1 MGCPLE
7 KGKRLMFIQSAEL
20 TPAPGKSGQL
30 GPMVTKMRDVL
41 SSETG
46 KQWWS
51 WAALA
56 GRPFGTQLLSTRAE
70 GFADMVGAQMKLMG
84 SEAWAGLSHDAAGVL
99 AHPAETYLAEAIAVT
114 GEPAEPRQ
122 FTMVTRATMG
132 GNDMAAT
139 VGWSIAAM
147 EHITKI
153 TGHGGTVATTAAG
166 SLFQVFWMGGCDT
179 AEELDAMTQT
189 MNGDADYQGMIAQ
202 AGADDLFLDGSV
214 ERMVLV
220 KMP

>member
-1 MGCPLE
+1 
-7 KGKRLMFIQSAEL
+7 MFIQSAEL
-20 TPAPGKSGQL
+20 TAAPGKSGEL
-30 GPMVTKMRDVL
+30 GPMVTQMRDIL

-51 WAALA
+51 WAVLA
-56 GRPFGTQLLSTRAE
+56 GRPFGTQLLSTRAD
-70 GFADMVGAQMKLMG
+70 GFADMVNSQMQLMG
-84 SEAWAGLSHDAAGVL
+84 SEAWTALSSGANGVL
-99 AHPAETYLAEAIAVT
+99 AHAAETYLAEIIAMT
-114 GEPAEPRQ
+114 GEPGEPKQ
-122 FTMVTRATMG
+122 FTTVTRATMG

-139 VGWSIAAM
+139 VGWSVAAM

-166 SLFQVFWMGGCDT
+166 SLFQVFWMSGCDT

-189 MNGDADYQGMIAQ
+189 MNSDADYQGMIAQ

>member
-1 MGCPLE
+1 MY
-7 KGKRLMFIQSAEL
+7 IQSAEL
-20 TPAPGKSGQL
+20 TPAPGKSGEL
-30 GPMVTKMRDVL
+30 GPMVTQMRDIL

-46 KQWWS
+46 NQWWS

-70 GFADMVGAQMKLMG
+70 GFADMVATQMNLMG
-84 SEAWAGLSHDAAGVL
+84 SEKWAGLSSGAAGVL
-99 AHPAETYLAEAIAVT
+99 AQPAETYLAEVIAIT
-114 GEPAEPRQ
+114 GEPAEPRP
-122 FTMVTRATMG
+122 FTTVTRATIG
-132 GNDMAAT
+132 GTDMAAT
-139 VGWSIAAM
+139 IAWSVGAM

-166 SLFQVFWMGGCDT
+166 NLFQVYWMGGCDT

-189 MNGDADYQGMIAQ
+189 MNGDDDYQGMIAQ
-202 AGADDLFLDGSV
+202 AGADGLFLDGSV

>member
-1 MGCPLE
+1 
-7 KGKRLMFIQSAEL
+7 MFIQSAEL
-20 TPAPGKSGQL
+20 TAAPGKSGQL

-70 GFADMVGAQMKLMG
+70 GYADMVASQMKLMG
-84 SEAWAGLSHDAAGVL
+84 SAAWAELSSGASDLLH
-99 AHPAETYLAEAIAVT
+99 HPADTYLAEIIAVT
-114 GEPAEPRQ
+114 GEPAEPKQ
-122 FTMVTRATMG
+122 FTTVTRATIG
-132 GNDMAAT
+132 GTDMAKTIA
-139 VGWSIAAM
+139 WSCAAM
-147 EHITKI
+147 EHITKV
-153 TGHGGTVATTAAG
+153 TGRGGTVATSAAG
-166 SLFQVFWMGGCDT
+166 KFFEVFWFLGSDS
-179 AEELDAMTQT
+179 AEELDATTQT
-189 MNGDADYQGMIAQ
+189 INGDADYQGMIAQ
-202 AGADDLFLDGSV
+202 AGADSLFVDGSV